1 MIARRVL
8 SAPPAI
14 DTGARGTRQGHMAM
28 GAAIAI
34 GTACALFWVT
44 VANDLATRGLNIN
57 QLISQ
62 RQELTM
68 QRAAARV
75 ALGIA
80 SDPRRLAERAA
91 RLGYGPPEE
100 VAIVIATVDEGSV
113 VASAP
118 TSAMPDPDSPLALW
132 LAGVS
137 GGEDAARPWLARLMT
152 VDRWQARG
160 GAVEP

>member
-1 MIARRVL
+1 MIARRAM
-8 SAPPAI
+8 SALQPLDLDAAAASRRVAI
-14 DTGARGTRQGHMAM
+14 GV
-28 GAAIAI
+28 AIGV

-57 QLISQ
+57 AMISQ

-91 RLGYGPPEE
+91 QLGYGPPDEI
-100 VAIVIATVDEGSV
+100 AIVIATVDGANPL
-113 VASAP
+113 ASAP
-118 TSAMPDPDSPLALW
+118 PATVPDPDSPLALW
-132 LAGVS
+132 LAGVAPHE
-137 GGEDAARPWLARLMT
+137 GNARPWIARLMT
-152 VDRWQARG
+152 VDRWQART
-160 GAVEP
+160 GAIAP